1 MSENNAETPAEQT
14 PVATPEMSR
23 KDALLGSLHAVK
35 ECQSLIKNGHYV
47 GSRARKIL
55 MCLDYLGHLEDQIK
69 AQIQL
74 EK

>member
-1 MSENNAETPAEQT
+1 MSETNDQT
-14 PVATPEMSR
+14 TAPEFKELSR
-23 KDALLGSLHAVK
+23 KDALQGSLYAVK
-35 ECQSLIKNGHYV
+35 ECQTLIKNGHFA
-47 GSRARKIL
+47 GSRARKIS